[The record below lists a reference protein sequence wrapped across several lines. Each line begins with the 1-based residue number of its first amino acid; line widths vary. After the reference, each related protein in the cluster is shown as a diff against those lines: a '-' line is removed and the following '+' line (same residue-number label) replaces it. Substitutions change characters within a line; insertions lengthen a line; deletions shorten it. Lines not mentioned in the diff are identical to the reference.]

1 MKTRVVDLGGP
12 VHLAD
17 FGGEGRP
24 ILLLHGLGASHT
36 SWMAVGDALA
46 ARGRVIAPDLIGFGR
61 TPLEGRSPSIESNVA
76 MLGRLLD
83 SLDGMTRGPV
93 TLVGNS
99 MGGLVSVMLAAAR
112 PDRIA
117 RLVLVAPALP
127 RPPGAP
133 VDVQVAALFSV
144 FLLPVFG
151 EITMRR
157 RLAQAGP
164 ERVLRDTL
172 KLCGVD
178 ADRIKPE
185 VWQATLALAQERARW
200 PWATD
205 AYLGAARS
213 LVRIVSRRE
222 RVHAAIRSLR
232 APALL
237 TQGTRDR
244 LVPFVVSEAAA
255 RLRTDWKVERME
267 GVGHVPQIEVPD
279 RWLDIVTRWLPE
291 ES

>member
-1 MKTRVVDLGGP
+1 MKTRVIDLDGP

-17 FGGEGRP
+17 FGGEGAS

-36 SWMAVGDALA
+36 SWMAVGKQLA
-46 ARGRVIAPDLIGFGR
+46 ARGRVIAPDLLGFGR
-61 TPLEGRSPSIESNVA
+61 TPLAGRAPSIEHNVA

-83 SLDGMTRGPV
+83 AETRGPV
-93 TLVGNS
+93 TLIGNS
-99 MGGLVSVMLAAAR
+99 MGGLVSVLLAAAR

-117 RLVLVAPALP
+117 RLVLVGPALP

-133 VDVQVAALFSV
+133 VDPRVAALFSL

-151 EITMRR
+151 EIAMRR
-157 RLAQAGP
+157 RLAAAGP

-172 KLCGVD
+172 DLCGLRVESLD
-178 ADRIKPE
+178 PE
-185 VWQATLALAQERARW
+185 VWQATLALAHERARW

-213 LVRIVSRRE
+213 LVRVLVRRD
-222 RVHAAIRSLR
+222 RVYDTIRRLR

-237 TQGTRDR
+237 TQGTHDR

-255 RLRTDWKVERME
+255 RLRPDWKVERME
-267 GVGHVPQIEVPD
+267 GVGHVPQLEVPD
-279 RWLDIVTRWLPE
+279 RWLDLVIRWLPE
-291 ES
+291 GS